1 MMSSQS
7 SNSESSSFL
16 LLDERIQRW
25 IWQAGWTELKDAQEQ
40 AIPIILEGKRDLI
53 IASATASGKTEAAFF
68 PILTRF
74 LSETEPSCVLYI
86 GPLKALINDQ
96 WARLDQLCES
106 LEIPVI
112 PWHGDI
118 AASLKKKFLKT
129 PKGCLLITP
138 ESLEGLLMREGH
150 SLSNI
155 FKYMRYIVVDE
166 LHAFVDT
173 ERGKQMQS
181 LMYRI
186 DVGLKRQIPR
196 IGLSATLGEMILA
209 AEFLRPNKANEVEI
223 INSSSSGQELKVLVK
238 GFINNAPQLDLVESN
253 KNLSAEDFPETD
265 EVTPEGMAAIGN
277 HLFKTLRGSN
287 NLIFPNSRRLVEF
300 YADQL
305 RRKCEDLGVPN
316 EFWPHHGSLAK
327 TIREETERALK
338 MGDRPATAIATT
350 TLELGIDIG
359 SVKSIA
365 QIGSAPSVASLRQRL
380 GRSGRLKGE
389 SAILRCYCIENSLE
403 NDPPLSDK
411 LHEGLIQ
418 TIAQIRLLIWKWF
431 EPPRVQNMH
440 LSTLVQQLLSLIAQ
454 YGGLYAKQAW
464 SLLCDSGLFPALSK
478 SEFAELL
485 HALGEKEILMQD
497 ASELLLHGTAGE
509 KIINHY
515 SFLAAF
521 ISQEEFH
528 LLCDGKQLGTL
539 PLDRPLDVDSFLI
552 FAGRRWRVIGC
563 FPLEKLIQVIP
574 AKGGKVPMF
583 DGMGG
588 KVHDMVRREMRNVLH
603 KSTVIPFLDATAMA
617 LLTEA
622 RSNYHQ
628 LALDRHVIIKDGN
641 GIQVLTWM
649 GDWVNDTL
657 ALMLKAVGFRAMN
670 NGISLQLFDTDADA
684 VVGAFRKIA
693 QEPQPQSNVLVAN
706 VENKLIE
713 KWDHLLPKALLNK
726 NYASNKID
734 IPETIATVSRILSE
748 YSKPPL
754 SILEPAEKI

>member
-1 MMSSQS
+1 MMCSQS

-68 PILTRF
+68 PILTR
-74 LSETEPSCVLYI
+74 LLIETEPSSVLYI
-86 GPLKALINDQ
+86 SPLKALINDQ
-96 WARLDQLCES
+96 WTRLDRLCES

-118 AASLKKKFLKT
+118 AASKKKKFLRT

-150 SLSNI
+150 SLSNV
-155 FKYMRYIVVDE
+155 FSNMRYIVVDE

-181 LMYRI
+181 LMHRI
-186 DVGLKRQIPR
+186 DVGLKRRIPR
-196 IGLSATLGEMILA
+196 IGLSATLGEMNLA
-209 AEFLRPNKANEVEI
+209 AEFLRPNEANEVII

-238 GFINNAPQLDLVESN
+238 GFFNSAPQFDLVESQ
-253 KNLSAEDFPETD
+253 KRQPAEHLTELVEET
-265 EVTPEGMAAIGN
+265 PQGMAAIGN

-287 NLIFPNSRRLVEF
+287 NLIFPNSRSLVEL
-300 YADQL
+300 YADLL
-305 RRKCEDLGVPN
+305 RRKCEDLGIPN

-327 TIREETERALK
+327 SIREETERVLK
-338 MGDRPATAIATT
+338 LGDRPATAIATT

-389 SAILRCYCIENSLE
+389 AAILRCYCLENSLE
-403 NDPPLSDK
+403 NDAPLSDK

-418 TIAQIRLLIWKWF
+418 TIAQIRLLINKWF

-454 YGGLYAKQAW
+454 YGGLYADQAW
-464 SLLCDSGLFPALSK
+464 SFLCCSGLFPGLSK

-485 HALGEKEILMQD
+485 RALGEQKIIMQD
-497 ASELLLHGTAGE
+497 TTGLLLHGTVGE
-509 KIINHY
+509 KIVNHY

-521 ISQEEFH
+521 ISPEEFR
-528 LLCDGKQLGTL
+528 LVYESKQLGTL
-539 PLDRPLDVDSFLI
+539 PLDRPLIIDSFLI
-552 FAGRRWRVIGC
+552 FAGRRWKVTGC
-563 FPLEKLIQVIP
+563 FPEEKLIQVVP
-574 AKGGKVPMF
+574 ARGGKVPLF

-588 KVHDMVRREMRNVLH
+588 KVHDRVRQEMRAVLQE
-603 KSTVIPFLDATAMA
+603 STIVPFLDAIAMA
-617 LLTEA
+617 QLHEA
-622 RSNYHQ
+622 RATYQRLILDDQMVIQSN
-628 LALDRHVIIKDGN
+628 DGVH
-641 GIQVLTWM
+641 VLTWQ
-649 GDWVNDTL
+649 GDWANDTL
-657 ALMLKAVGFRAMN
+657 VLMLLSRGFHAMN
-670 NGISLQLFDTDADA
+670 NGLYIHVTKTD
-684 VVGAFRKIA
+684 VNLVLKAFYEIA
-693 QEPQPQSNVLVAN
+693 HKPQPSGEVLVAN
-706 VENKLIE
+706 IKNKYRK
-713 KWDHLLPKALLNK
+713 KWDRLLPEVLLNK
-726 NYASNKID
+726 NYASSGID
-734 IPETIATVSRILSE
+734 VPGAIATANLIVSI
-748 YSKPPL
+748 SK
-754 SILEPAEKI
+754 